1 MIREARSLGL
11 GRLITDE
18 MIDDLLDETIWYS
31 DYMIL

>member
-11 GRLITDE
+11 GRLIKDE